1 MTETYRIFRLY
12 CQFSIEEVAAV
23 TKIRKKRLLEIETG
37 AAEPTDAEVEKL
49 ASLYNV
55 TPQRMRG
62 SLSDTFSTIIRE
74 PNDYSFYKSEAEREL
89 MKETIISLSDAER
102 NIIMML
108 RTADNKNEMFR
119 RIAEILSEDESV
131 ITDE

>member
-49 ASLYNV
+49 SSLYNV

-119 RIAEILSEDESV
+119 RIAEILSEDENV